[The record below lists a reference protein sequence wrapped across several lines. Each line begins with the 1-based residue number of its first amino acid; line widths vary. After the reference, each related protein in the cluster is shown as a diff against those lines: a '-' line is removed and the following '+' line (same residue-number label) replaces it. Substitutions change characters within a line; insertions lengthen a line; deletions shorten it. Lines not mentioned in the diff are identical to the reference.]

1 MKLRIFTA
9 APIVALMAACSPSAG
24 DEANAGEAEDA
35 ALAAPAAASALS
47 GEAGFTTAANCYV
60 QLGAVSRLFSALA
73 EQSEGAERQEMA
85 DLAIARELAADQ
97 YQLMANRLAEEIG
110 QSAEVTNQAFNQ
122 AQAAVDREFGAR
134 EFQDFAVWVGE
145 QADQCPP
152 PDIG

>member
-1 MKLRIFTA
+1 MKLRIFA
-9 APIVALMAACSPSAG
+9 ATPIAALLAACSPSAG
-24 DEANAGEAEDA
+24 DEANAGETEDA
-35 ALAAPAAASALS
+35 ALAAPALS

-60 QLGAVSRLFSALA
+60 QLGAVSRLFSSIA

-85 DLAIARELAADQ
+85 DLAVARELAANQ
-97 YQLMANRLAEEIG
+97 YQIMANRLAEEIG

-145 QADQCPP
+145 EADKCPP
-152 PDIG
+152 LDIG